1 MLIEN
6 EKLYEA
12 LESALRALYTE
23 HEYVFVHAIYEPD
36 DDGGPHEA
44 MHLAAVDM
52 HEPGKTYRVYF
63 IINDDDSIT
72 IDAAER
78 WFMG

>member
-12 LESALRALYTE
+12 LESNLRGFYNSGEYT
-23 HEYVFVHAIYEPD
+23 FVHAIYEPD
-36 DDGGPHEA
+36 DDGGPHEG
-44 MHLAAVDM
+44 MYHAAVDL
-52 HEPGKTYRVYF
+52 HAEGETYHVWF
-63 IINDDDSIT
+63 VVNDDDSLAIDT
-72 IDAAER
+72 IER

>member
-12 LESALRALYTE
+12 LESALRAFYNPG
-23 HEYVFVHAIYEPD
+23 EYVFVHAIYEPD
-36 DDGGPHEA
+36 DDGGPHEG
-44 MHLAAVDM
+44 MYDAAVDL
-52 HEPGKTYRVYF
+52 HERGKTYHVWF
-63 IINDDDSIT
+63 IVNDDDSIMV
-72 IDAAER
+72 DCVER

>member
-12 LESALRALYTE
+12 LAKKLKESYTE
-23 HEYVFVHAIYEPD
+23 NAFIFVNAIYEPD
-36 DDGGPHEA
+36 DDGGPHES
-44 MHLAAVDM
+44 MYHAAVDLV
-52 HEPGKTYRVYF
+52 EPGVTYHVWF
-63 IINDDDSIT
+63 VVNDDDSILVDD
-72 IDAAER
+72 IER

>member
-12 LESALRALYTE
+12 LEGVLKNVYPDS
-23 HEYVFVHAIYEPD
+23 EYVFVYAIYEPD
-36 DDGGPHEA
+36 DDGGPNEA
-44 MHLAAVDM
+44 FYHAVFDL
-52 HEPGKTYRVYF
+52 HEPGETYHVYF
-63 IINDDDSIT
+63 VVNDDDSLLLN
-72 IDAAER
+72 DVER